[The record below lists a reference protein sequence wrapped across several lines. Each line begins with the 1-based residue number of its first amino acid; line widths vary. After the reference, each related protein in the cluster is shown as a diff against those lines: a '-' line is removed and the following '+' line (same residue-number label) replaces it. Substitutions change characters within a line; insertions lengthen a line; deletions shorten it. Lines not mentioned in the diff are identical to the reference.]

1 MTHFGFLCPA
11 ATGHLNSLL
20 PLGCELQR
28 RGHRVTVFQVA
39 DVASTIAAAG
49 LTFHPIGEKRFPLG
63 KMSQITQELG
73 QLTGLAAVRYSV
85 EWIRQMT
92 QMVLED
98 APDAIQVAGVDA
110 LVIDQL
116 LVEGETL
123 AQRVDRPFITFC
135 SALPLHREPL
145 IPPFLTHW
153 SYRLDFFSRAR
164 NALGYAGVTRLTR
177 PVTEEIQTYRDRYG
191 LPLYPKGYEPFS
203 PLLQL
208 SQEPAAFEY
217 PRTTLPPWFHY
228 TGPLHDGRSRDPVP
242 FPYERL
248 DGQPL
253 VYASLGTLQNRLSGL
268 YKAIEDACN
277 GLPVQLV
284 ISMGTRLTEPSGA
297 ILEHFPEM
305 GSNKVIVVPYAP
317 QIELLSQ
324 AALTVTHAGLNT
336 TLESLTYGVPLVAI
350 PITNDQPG
358 VAARI
363 AWNGAGVVVP
373 CYRATVA
380 RLRRAIQQ
388 VLSQSHYRQNVGRLQ
403 QAIQQSGGVCFA
415 ADLVEQA
422 IATGQPVIEPCS
434 PRMAV
439 STPVPL

>member
-39 DVASTIAAAG
+39 DVAPTIEAAG
-49 LTFHPIGEKRFPLG
+49 LTFYPIGEKQFPLG
-63 KMSQITQELG
+63 KMTQITQALG
-73 QLTGLAAVRYSV
+73 RLTGLAAVRYSV

-98 APDAIQVAGVDA
+98 GPEAVRVAGVDA

-145 IPPFLTHW
+145 IPPFLTDW
-153 SYRLDFFSRAR
+153 PYRTDPLARAR
-164 NALGYAGVTRLTR
+164 NALGYAGLTQLTH
-177 PVTEEIQTYRDRYG
+177 PVTEWIQAYRDRHG
-191 LPLYPKGYEPFS
+191 MPLYPKGHQPFS

-228 TGPLHDGRSRDPVP
+228 TGPFHEERSRDPVP

-248 DGQPL
+248 NGQPL
-253 VYASLGTLQNRLSGL
+253 IYASLGTLQNHLRGL
-268 YKAIEDACN
+268 YKVIEGTCKD
-277 GLPVQLV
+277 LPVQLV
-284 ISMGTRLTEPSGA
+284 ISMGLRSTEPPAAFSGYS
-297 ILEHFPEM
+297 PEK
-305 GSNKVIVVPYAP
+305 GSEKAIVVSYAP
-317 QIELLSQ
+317 QVELLSQ
-324 AALTVTHAGLNT
+324 AALTITHGGLNT
-336 TLESLTYGVPLVAI
+336 TLESLTYGVPMVAL

-373 CYRATVA
+373 HRRATVP
-380 RLRRAIQQ
+380 RLRRAIQR
-388 VLSQSHYRQNVGRLQ
+388 VLSQSHYRQNAYRLQ
-403 QAIQQSGGVCFA
+403 QAIQQSGGVSLA

-422 IATGQPVIEPCS
+422 IATGQPVVEPCS
-434 PRMAV
+434 SRAAA
-439 STPVPL
+439 